1 MSEYADRI
9 SAIAYRVNRLWLE
22 LQDIE
27 SELKSVYLILP
38 EENTCHFI
46 GYPDN
51 YPEEADDGY
60 CSRCHEYMY
69 KQDAYCPACGAKVV
83 SE

>member
-9 SAIAYRVNRLWLE
+9 SAIAYRIHRLGLE

-38 EENTCHFI
+38 EENTCRFI
-46 GYPDN
+46 EYPKG
-51 YPEEADDGY
+51 DDGY
-60 CSRCHEYMY
+60 CSQCHEYIF
-69 KQDAYCPACGAKVV
+69 KQDAYCPACGAKILKEV
-83 SE
+83 